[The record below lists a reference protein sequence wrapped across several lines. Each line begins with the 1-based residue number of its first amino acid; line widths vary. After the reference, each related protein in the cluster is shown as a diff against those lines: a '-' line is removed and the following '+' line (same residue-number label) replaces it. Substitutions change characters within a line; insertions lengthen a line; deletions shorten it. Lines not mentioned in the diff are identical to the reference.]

1 MHTRTIASYIE
12 KNMNSKIGVQRA
24 MLVDTNKMI
33 IVMMLRMTPI
43 KRAIK
48 SKDEKG
54 RMTLTIRTLK
64 GIKKEKFSSL

>member
-1 MHTRTIASYIE
+1 
-12 KNMNSKIGVQRA
+12 MNSKIGVQRA
-24 MLVDTNKMI
+24 MLIDTNKMI
-33 IVMMLRMTPI
+33 IVMMLMMTPI

>member
-1 MHTRTIASYIE
+1 
-12 KNMNSKIGVQRA
+12 MNSKIGVQRA

>member
-1 MHTRTIASYIE
+1 MHTRTIVSYIE

>member
-48 SKDEKG
+48 SKDKKG